1 MSQNKIIDLKKPG
14 EFCEDPLTELL
25 RNGARQLIADAVQVE
40 LQELLDQYSVLRN
53 ERGYLQVVRNGYLP
67 EREILTGIGPIKVK
81 VPKIRDKSGQ
91 RIKFNS
97 ALLPPY
103 LRKTRRVEEVLPWLY
118 LKGISTGDF
127 QEALHAL
134 LGTEGKGLSASTIS
148 RLKGIWE
155 QEHETWNRR
164 SLKNKRY
171 VYIWA
176 DGVYFNI
183 RSDDARQCILVI
195 IGVTEQGRKE
205 FIAIE
210 DGYRES
216 EQSWSELLLRIK
228 AQGLSHSPK
237 LAIGDGALGFWKAL
251 SKVFPK
257 TKHQRCW
264 VHKTANVLN
273 KLPKAVQPKAK
284 QALHEI
290 WMAPTRTDAYKAFD
304 IALSTYSAKYPK
316 AMTCLEKDKD
326 EMLAFYDF
334 PAMHWQHIRTSNP
347 IESVFATVRLR
358 TNKTRGCVARHTILS
373 MVFKLGQSA
382 QKKWR
387 KLRGFKLLGEVI
399 RGVQFKDGELVEPIN
414 EDEINRAVV

>member
-118 LKGISTGDF
+118 LKGISSGDF

-304 IALSTYSAKYPK
+304 ITLSTYSAKYPK

-399 RGVQFKDGELVEPIN
+399 RGVQFKDGELVDPIN